1 MQDYRKLLVWQRSHL
16 FTLEIYKISTDFPKS
31 EQFGVTS
38 QIRRAV
44 FSIQSNVAEGCGK
57 YTKNDLA
64 NYLQTSLGSVNE
76 VSYLLLLSKDL
87 EYISKESYNKL
98 DSEIDEIRAMMIA
111 LINKVRGNE

>member
-1 MQDYRKLLVWQRSHL
+1 MQDYRKLLVWQRSHQ
-16 FTLEIYKISTDFPKS
+16 FTLEIYKISQDFPKH

-44 FSIQSNVAEGCGK
+44 FSIPSNIAEGCGK

-64 NYLQTSLGSVNE
+64 NFLQTSLGSINE

-87 EYISKESYNKL
+87 EYILKENYNKL
-98 DSEIDEIRAMMIA
+98 NSEIDEIKAMMIA
-111 LINKVRGNE
+111 LINKVRGKE